1 MSSPFPVRLP
11 RSLHESPAYNP
22 EWRRL
27 QVEEYLR
34 CRRHHDDQDGP
45 FVLSSSER
53 DSTVRAYFKFRTN
66 EPTTKAAAFRYAQ
79 DCIDTNDRYCMAS
92 RLKAMTTAGLTTT
105 EIADRLH
112 TSPENIESFQSL
124 FFDVRSYVQDR
135 AALRAILAPM
145 TDVRTA
151 DTRERVWLL
160 AALSL
165 GENGLD
171 YVMDQRVRLTGNEQK
186 EISDA
191 IHCILAEQSLG
202 YTLSLDGK
210 AEAGAKAVELYQ
222 RNVELRLRYPV
233 SEDDEKCEVFTREL
247 LRIAVESRA
256 EVLQAQGG
264 AN

>member
-1 MSSPFPVRLP
+1 METENFTIPLT
-11 RSLHESPAYNP
+11 
-22 EWRRL
+22 
-27 QVEEYLR
+27 
-34 CRRHHDDQDGP
+34 
-45 FVLSSSER
+45 ER
-53 DSTVRAYFKFRTN
+53 DTLVRAYFKFRSGS
-66 EPTTKAAAFRYAQ
+66 PTPKAATCRYAQ
-79 DCIDTNDRYCMAS
+79 DCIDTNDRHSMAS
-92 RLKAMTTAGLTTT
+92 RIRALATAGLTTAA
-105 EIADRLH
+105 IADRLH